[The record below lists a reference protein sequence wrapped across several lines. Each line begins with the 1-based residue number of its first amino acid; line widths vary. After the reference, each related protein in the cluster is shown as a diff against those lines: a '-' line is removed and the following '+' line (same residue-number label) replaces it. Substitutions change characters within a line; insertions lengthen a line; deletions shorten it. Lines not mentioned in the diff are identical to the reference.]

1 MTKIL
6 SSLAHYRFSHILV
19 SLKQMML
26 LTIISLCSSSAVYAT
41 DTLQTETLPKK
52 SPVLDVKVNSVNVEL
67 TTVGEATKQLADAM
81 QALSGSLDTLAK
93 SDVEL
98 SPENQQKLSEMIGS
112 ATQLTNSVNGMLET
126 IPTTARELPQVND
139 SLAGIALSLESI
151 NNDVLEILAQYPDF
165 VSNTE
170 KLFEVS
176 KDHIPSISL
185 NVLDNV
191 LWKLIITL
199 IIVVAIILLLA
210 VGLPVAF
217 IYGVV
222 AKPKK
227 ALLEKLEAKK

>member
-1 MTKIL
+1 MTVKIP
-6 SSLAHYRFSHILV
+6 SLAHCRFQHVLELITNVLSLAIL
-19 SLKQMML
+19 SLL
-26 LTIISLCSSSAVYAT
+26 LSTFVLASETPQAEAVT
-41 DTLQTETLPKK
+41 SK

-98 SPENQQKLSEMIGS
+98 SAENQQKLSDMIGS
-112 ATQLTNSVNGMLET
+112 ATQLTNSVNSMLQT

-170 KLFEVS
+170 KLFAVS

-191 LWKLIITL
+191 FWKLIITL
-199 IIVVAIILLLA
+199 IIVVTIILLLA

-217 IYGVV
+217 IYGIV

-227 ALLEKLEAKK
+227 ALLAKLAAKN

>member
-1 MTKIL
+1 MKTNILFRRLSTLGLLFSMFVSASVFATEAPSVEATKP
-6 SSLAHYRFSHILV
+6 A
-19 SLKQMML
+19 
-26 LTIISLCSSSAVYAT
+26 
-41 DTLQTETLPKK
+41 K
-52 SPVLDVKVNSVNVEL
+52 SPVLDVNVNSVNVEL
-67 TTVGEATKQLADAM
+67 TTVGEATKQLAEAM

-112 ATQLTNSVNGMLET
+112 ATQLTNSVNTMLET
-126 IPTTARELPQVND
+126 IPNTARELPQVND

-151 NNDVLEILAQYPDF
+151 NNDVIEMLAQYPDF

-170 KLFEVS
+170 KLFDVS

-191 LWKLIITL
+191 MWKLIITL
-199 IIVVAIILLLA
+199 IIVVSIILLLA

-217 IYGVV
+217 IYGIV

-227 ALLEKLEAKK
+227 ALLDKLEAKQ

>member
-1 MTKIL
+1 MKANIL
-6 SSLAHYRFSHILV
+6 SRRLSTLGLLFSMFV
-19 SLKQMML
+19 SA
-26 LTIISLCSSSAVYAT
+26 SVFAT
-41 DTLQTETLPKK
+41 EAPSVEATKPAK
-52 SPVLDVKVNSVNVEL
+52 SPVLDVNVNSVNVEL
-67 TTVGEATKQLADAM
+67 TTVGEATKQLAEAM

-112 ATQLTNSVNGMLET
+112 ATQLTNSVNTMLET
-126 IPTTARELPQVND
+126 IPNTARELPQVND

-151 NNDVLEILAQYPDF
+151 NNDVIEMLAQYPDF

-170 KLFEVS
+170 KLFDVS

-191 LWKLIITL
+191 MWKLIITL
-199 IIVVAIILLLA
+199 IIVVSIILLLS

-227 ALLEKLEAKK
+227 ALLDKLEAKQ

>member
-1 MTKIL
+1 MKANIL
-6 SSLAHYRFSHILV
+6 SRRLSTLGLLFSMFVSASVFATEAPSLE
-19 SLKQMML
+19 
-26 LTIISLCSSSAVYAT
+26 AT
-41 DTLQTETLPKK
+41 KPAK
-52 SPVLDVKVNSVNVEL
+52 SPVLDVNVNSVNVEL
-67 TTVGEATKQLADAM
+67 TTVGEATKQLAEAM
-81 QALSGSLDTLAK
+81 QALSGSLDTLAN

-112 ATQLTNSVNGMLET
+112 ATQLTNSVNTMLET
-126 IPTTARELPQVND
+126 IPNTARELPQVND

-151 NNDVLEILAQYPDF
+151 NNEVIEMLAQYPDF

-170 KLFEVS
+170 KLFDVS

-191 LWKLIITL
+191 MWKLIITL
-199 IIVVAIILLLA
+199 IIVVSIILLLA

-222 AKPKK
+222 AKPRK
-227 ALLEKLEAKK
+227 ALLDKLEAKQ

>member
-1 MTKIL
+1 MMKVNIL
-6 SSLAHYRFSHILV
+6 SRRLSTLGLLFSMFV
-19 SLKQMML
+19 SA
-26 LTIISLCSSSAVYAT
+26 SVFAT
-41 DTLQTETLPKK
+41 EAPSVEATKPAK
-52 SPVLDVKVNSVNVEL
+52 SPVLDVNVNSVNVEL
-67 TTVGEATKQLADAM
+67 TTVGEATKQLAEAM

-112 ATQLTNSVNGMLET
+112 ATQLTNSVNTMLET
-126 IPTTARELPQVND
+126 IPNTARELPQVND

-151 NNDVLEILAQYPDF
+151 NNDVIEMLAQYPDF

-170 KLFEVS
+170 KLFDVS

-191 LWKLIITL
+191 MWKLIITL
-199 IIVVAIILLLA
+199 IIVVSIILLLA

-227 ALLEKLEAKK
+227 ALLDKLEAKQ

>member
-1 MTKIL
+1 MFVSASVFATEAPSLEATKP
-6 SSLAHYRFSHILV
+6 A
-19 SLKQMML
+19 
-26 LTIISLCSSSAVYAT
+26 
-41 DTLQTETLPKK
+41 K
-52 SPVLDVKVNSVNVEL
+52 SPVLDVNVNSVNVEL
-67 TTVGEATKQLADAM
+67 TTVGEATKQLAEAM

-112 ATQLTNSVNGMLET
+112 ATQLTNSVNTMLET
-126 IPTTARELPQVND
+126 IPNTARELPQVND
-139 SLAGIALSLESI
+139 SLAGIALSLQSI
-151 NNDVLEILAQYPDF
+151 NNEVIEMLAQYPDF

-170 KLFEVS
+170 KLFDVS

-191 LWKLIITL
+191 MWKLIITL
-199 IIVVAIILLLA
+199 IIVVSIILLLA

-222 AKPKK
+222 AKPRK
-227 ALLEKLEAKK
+227 ALLDKLEAKQ

>member
-1 MTKIL
+1 MKANTLSRRLSTLGLLFSMFVSASVLATEAPSVEATKP
-6 SSLAHYRFSHILV
+6 A
-19 SLKQMML
+19 
-26 LTIISLCSSSAVYAT
+26 
-41 DTLQTETLPKK
+41 K

-67 TTVGEATKQLADAM
+67 TTVGEATKQLAEAM

-112 ATQLTNSVNGMLET
+112 ATQLTNSVNTMLET
-126 IPTTARELPQVND
+126 IPNTARELPQVND
-139 SLAGIALSLESI
+139 SLAGIALSLQSI
-151 NNDVLEILAQYPDF
+151 NNDVIEMLAQYPDF

-170 KLFEVS
+170 KLFDVS

-191 LWKLIITL
+191 MWKLIITL
-199 IIVVAIILLLA
+199 IIVVSIILLLA

-227 ALLEKLEAKK
+227 ALLDKLEAKQ

>member
-1 MTKIL
+1 MFVSASVFATEAPSVEATKP
-6 SSLAHYRFSHILV
+6 A
-19 SLKQMML
+19 
-26 LTIISLCSSSAVYAT
+26 
-41 DTLQTETLPKK
+41 K
-52 SPVLDVKVNSVNVEL
+52 SPVLDVNVNSVNVEL
-67 TTVGEATKQLADAM
+67 TTVGEATKQLAEAM

-112 ATQLTNSVNGMLET
+112 ATQLTNSVNAMLET
-126 IPTTARELPQVND
+126 IPNTARELPQVND

-151 NNDVLEILAQYPDF
+151 NNDVIEMLAQYPDF

-170 KLFEVS
+170 KLFDVS

-191 LWKLIITL
+191 MWKLIITL
-199 IIVVAIILLLA
+199 IIVVSIILLLA

-227 ALLEKLEAKK
+227 ALLDKLEAKQ

>member
-1 MTKIL
+1 MKANTLSRRLSTLGLLFSMFVSASVFATEAPSVEATKP
-6 SSLAHYRFSHILV
+6 A
-19 SLKQMML
+19 
-26 LTIISLCSSSAVYAT
+26 
-41 DTLQTETLPKK
+41 K
-52 SPVLDVKVNSVNVEL
+52 SPVLDVNVNSVNVEL
-67 TTVGEATKQLADAM
+67 TTVGEATKQLAEAM

-112 ATQLTNSVNGMLET
+112 ATQLTNSVNTMLET
-126 IPTTARELPQVND
+126 IPNTARELPQVND

-151 NNDVLEILAQYPDF
+151 NNDVIEMLAQYPDF

-170 KLFEVS
+170 KLFDVS

-191 LWKLIITL
+191 MWKLIITL
-199 IIVVAIILLLA
+199 IIVVSIILLLA

-227 ALLEKLEAKK
+227 ALLDKLEAKQ

>member
-1 MTKIL
+1 MFVSASVFATEAPSLEATKP
-6 SSLAHYRFSHILV
+6 A
-19 SLKQMML
+19 
-26 LTIISLCSSSAVYAT
+26 
-41 DTLQTETLPKK
+41 K
-52 SPVLDVKVNSVNVEL
+52 SPVLDVNVNSVNVEL
-67 TTVGEATKQLADAM
+67 TTVGEATKQLAEAM
-81 QALSGSLDTLAK
+81 QALSGSLDTLAN

-112 ATQLTNSVNGMLET
+112 ATQLTNSVNTMLET
-126 IPTTARELPQVND
+126 IPNTARELPQVND

-151 NNDVLEILAQYPDF
+151 NNEVIEMLAQYPDF

-170 KLFEVS
+170 KLFDVS

-191 LWKLIITL
+191 MWKLIITL
-199 IIVVAIILLLA
+199 IIVVSIILLLA

-227 ALLEKLEAKK
+227 ALLDKLEAKQ

>member
-1 MTKIL
+1 MKANTLSRRLSTLGLLFSMFVSASVFATEAPSVEATKP
-6 SSLAHYRFSHILV
+6 A
-19 SLKQMML
+19 
-26 LTIISLCSSSAVYAT
+26 
-41 DTLQTETLPKK
+41 K

-67 TTVGEATKQLADAM
+67 TTVGEATKQLAEAM

-112 ATQLTNSVNGMLET
+112 ATQLTNSVNTMLET
-126 IPTTARELPQVND
+126 IPNTARELPQVND
-139 SLAGIALSLESI
+139 SLAGIALSLQSI
-151 NNDVLEILAQYPDF
+151 NNDVIEMLAQYPDF

-170 KLFEVS
+170 KLFDVS

-191 LWKLIITL
+191 MWKLIITL
-199 IIVVAIILLLA
+199 IIVVSIILLLA

-227 ALLEKLEAKK
+227 ALLDKLEAKQ

>member
-1 MTKIL
+1 MFVSASVFATEAPSVETTKP
-6 SSLAHYRFSHILV
+6 A
-19 SLKQMML
+19 
-26 LTIISLCSSSAVYAT
+26 
-41 DTLQTETLPKK
+41 K
-52 SPVLDVKVNSVNVEL
+52 SPVLDVNVNSVNVEL
-67 TTVGEATKQLADAM
+67 TTVGEATKQLAEAM

-112 ATQLTNSVNGMLET
+112 ATQLTNSVNTMLET
-126 IPTTARELPQVND
+126 IPNTARELPQVND

-151 NNDVLEILAQYPDF
+151 NNDVIEMLAQYPDF

-170 KLFEVS
+170 KLFDVS

-191 LWKLIITL
+191 MWKLIITL
-199 IIVVAIILLLA
+199 IIVVSIILLLA
-210 VGLPVAF
+210 VGLPIAF
-217 IYGVV
+217 IYGIV

-227 ALLEKLEAKK
+227 ALLDKLEAKQ

>member
-1 MTKIL
+1 MKANIL
-6 SSLAHYRFSHILV
+6 SRRLSTLGLLFSMFV
-19 SLKQMML
+19 SA
-26 LTIISLCSSSAVYAT
+26 SVFAT
-41 DTLQTETLPKK
+41 EAPSVEATKPAK
-52 SPVLDVKVNSVNVEL
+52 SPVLDVNVNSVNVEL
-67 TTVGEATKQLADAM
+67 TTVGEATKQLAEAM

-112 ATQLTNSVNGMLET
+112 ATQLTNSVNTMLET
-126 IPTTARELPQVND
+126 IPNTARELPQVND

-151 NNDVLEILAQYPDF
+151 NNDVIEMLAQYPDF

-170 KLFEVS
+170 KLFDVS

-191 LWKLIITL
+191 MWKLIITL
-199 IIVVAIILLLA
+199 IIVVSIILLLA

-217 IYGVV
+217 IYGIV

-227 ALLEKLEAKK
+227 ALLDKLEAKQ